1 MNQYKKLAANSTIM
15 AIGTFSSKVLV
26 FLLLPLYSSVMSTSE
41 YGIADIVAQSA
52 NLLYPL
58 VTMGICNS
66 VFRFSYGNKKDEKA
80 VFTTG
85 ILTLLFGIV
94 IYLLLVLCV
103 LRFITVLAE
112 YLLLLGLYVFMYGA
126 NQICSQYVR
135 GKGLVRI
142 YAFKGMVCTAST
154 LIFNILLLLVFK
166 LGVVGYLLAN
176 ILADYVT
183 VIYMFI
189 RCKLIDDFDMSV
201 LRKGLVRDMLNYARP
216 LIPSTVFWWITNIS
230 DRYLV
235 LYILGDAAEGVYAM
249 SYKIP
254 NLMVTLTGIFND
266 AWQMSLIEE
275 SKSGHM
281 GKFFS
286 KVFESFKSIMFVA
299 ASGLI
304 LFVKVIT
311 RILIKNA
318 FYDSWRYMP
327 YLIIATACS
336 GIVTF
341 VSVIY
346 LVKKESKNSLICAAS
361 SAIVNVIL
369 NLIFIKPFGVFGV
382 AAATML
388 SYLITYFI
396 TTYRSLKYV
405 RYRTHIGRTLFNV
418 LLLVIQ
424 SVIMIYEIPL
434 HYLFSALIFCFIFA
448 INIKRMYYSVKR
460 IIRK

>member
-26 FLLLPLYSSVMSTSE
+26 FLLLPLYSSVMSTAE
-41 YGIADIVAQSA
+41 YGVADIVAQSA

-85 ILTLLFGIV
+85 VLTLLFGIV

-103 LRFITVLAE
+103 LRFISVLSE
-112 YLLLLGLYVFMYGA
+112 YLLLLGLYVFMFGM
-126 NQICSQYVR
+126 NQVCSQYIR
-135 GKGLVRI
+135 GKGLVRV
-142 YAFKGMVCTAST
+142 YAFKGIVCTAAT
-154 LIFNILLLLVFK
+154 LVFNILLLLVFR
-166 LGVVGYLLAN
+166 LGIVGYLLAN

-183 VIYMFI
+183 VIYMFA
-189 RCKLIDDFDMSV
+189 RCRLINDFEVGM
-201 LRKGLVRDMLNYARP
+201 LRKELIRDMLNYARP
-216 LIPSTVFWWITNIS
+216 LIPSTIFWWITNIS

-235 LYILGDAAEGVYAM
+235 LYMIDEAAEGVYAM

-299 ASGLI
+299 ASFLI

-311 RILIKNA
+311 KILIRND
-318 FYDSWRYMP
+318 FYESWKYMP

-341 VSVIY
+341 VAVIY
-346 LVKKESKNSLICAAS
+346 VVKKETKNSLICAAT
-361 SAIVNVIL
+361 SALTNIVL
-369 NLIFIKPFGVFGV
+369 NLILIKPFGVFG
-382 AAATML
+382 AAIATMI
-388 SYLITYFI
+388 SYIVTYFL
-396 TTYRSLKYV
+396 TTYLSLKYV
-405 RYRTHIGRTLFNV
+405 RYKTYIGTTMLNLA
-418 LLLVIQ
+418 LLTVQ
-424 SVIMIYEIPL
+424 SLIMISQMRF
-434 HYLFSALIFCFIFA
+434 HYILSALILVIIIVLNF
-448 INIKRMYYSVKR
+448 KKMYYSVKQVL
-460 IIRK
+460 KK